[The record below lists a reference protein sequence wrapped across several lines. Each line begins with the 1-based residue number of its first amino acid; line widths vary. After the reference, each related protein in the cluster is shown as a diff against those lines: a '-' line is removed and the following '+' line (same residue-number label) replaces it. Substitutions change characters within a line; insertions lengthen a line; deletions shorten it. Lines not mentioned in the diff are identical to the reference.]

1 MLQLKEIRET
11 QRAGTRVMGSC
22 EAGELAVGGG
32 ENDDVGGRLRE
43 IDGLGG
49 AVDHARCRGEEM
61 HQPRSMAVI
70 ASRSMCFSPM
80 TTSCVPRVSPAFH
93 GRSK

>member
-1 MLQLKEIRET
+1 M
-11 QRAGTRVMGSC
+11 GTR
-22 EAGELAVGGG
+22 EAGEFAVSGGKNN
-32 ENDDVGGRLRE
+32 EVGRRLRE
-43 IDGLGG
+43 IDGFRG
-49 AVDHARCRGEEM
+49 AIDHARCGGEEM

-80 TTSCVPRVSPAFH
+80 TTSWVLRASPAFQ